1 MNGTSQMKLKLK
13 PCGKSNTKQML
24 FVLIVGLLTL
34 AGCAVP
40 LDEEVISSH
49 IARDV
54 NIEASSI
61 QYSTNC
67 SFTVTAKTS
76 DKGTWR
82 QCVLSATDTALFVYV
97 RPWLDGTLKQDLC
110 LPYSEMRGIGFFKYI
125 NSAQIQILGDI
136 DILALQVM
144 GQNRIFLDNEATRNL
159 YKFILKKGVPGFDA
173 KKNIDIDFK
182 KYPII
187 LPIPI
192 SPSIIF

>member
-1 MNGTSQMKLKLK
+1 MNDTSQMKLKLK
-13 PCGKSNTKQML
+13 PYGKSNTKQML
-24 FVLIVGLLTL
+24 FVLIVSLLTL
-34 AGCAVP
+34 AGCAFVP
-40 LDEEVISSH
+40 LDEGVISSH
-49 IARDV
+49 IAGDV

-82 QCVLSATDTALFVYV
+82 QCVLSATDTALFVYA
-97 RPWLDGTLKQDLC
+97 RHWLDGTLKQDLC
-110 LPYSEMRGIGFFKYI
+110 LPYSEMRGIGFFKYL

-173 KKNIDIDFK
+173 KKNIDID
-182 KYPII
+182 
-187 LPIPI
+187 
-192 SPSIIF
+192 